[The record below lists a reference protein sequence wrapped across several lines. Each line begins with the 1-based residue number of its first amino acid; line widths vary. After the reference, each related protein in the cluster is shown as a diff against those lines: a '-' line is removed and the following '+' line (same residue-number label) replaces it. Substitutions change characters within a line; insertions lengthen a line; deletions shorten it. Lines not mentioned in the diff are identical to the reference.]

1 MSARL
6 TSGGVAR
13 LHDAMAARVARREMP
28 GLVTMVACGDAV
40 HVDPIGTVAFDSD
53 APMRRDTLFRIASL
67 TKPVLGAATMALAED
82 GRLRIDEPVDR
93 LLPELSGR
101 RVLRRID
108 GPTDD
113 TVPAGRP
120 ISVEDLLTLRLGF
133 GQITE
138 PEFDPPYPIVH
149 AATALDLTLGGPDP
163 RTPHAPDE
171 WMRLFGSLPLMEQPG
186 QRWRYNVGTLVLGV
200 LVARAAGGTLG
211 EVLRERLF
219 APLGMVD
226 TGFETT
232 TESVQR
238 LPVQYM
244 SNRATGRLEVQALT
258 AAETWT
264 SPPAFPSGSGGLLS
278 TIDDFYAFARML
290 RDGGRHE
297 GRQIL
302 SAASVKTMT
311 TNHLTADQVR
321 SAGLLLGNQGWG
333 YGLGVV
339 TTPTD
344 NGLTPGQYGWSG
356 GYGTTWFNDP
366 SRDLIAI
373 AMTQTS
379 DFLWNGG
386 LDEFDRLAVGAVE
399 ATDRRGDPI

>member
-1 MSARL
+1 MPAYL
-6 TSGGVAR
+6 TDSGVAR
-13 LHDAMAARVARREMP
+13 LHDAMAQRVARRELP
-28 GLVTMVACGDAV
+28 GLVTAIACGDAI
-40 HVDPIGTVAFDSD
+40 HLDPIGTMAFDSD

-67 TKPVLGAATMALAED
+67 TKPIVAVATMMLVED
-82 GRLRIDEPVDR
+82 GRIRLDEPVDR
-93 LLPELSGR
+93 LLPELADR

-113 TVPAGRP
+113 TVPANRS
-120 ISVEDLLTLRLGF
+120 ISVDDLLTLRLGF

-149 AATALDLTLGGPDP
+149 AAGSLDLTLGAPDP

-171 WMRLFGSLPLMEQPG
+171 WMRLFGSLPLMDQPG
-186 QRWRYNVGTLVLGV
+186 ERWRYNVGSLVLGV
-200 LVARAAGGTLG
+200 LVARAGGATLG
-211 EVLRERLF
+211 DVLRDRLF
-219 APLGMVD
+219 GPLGMVD

-232 TESVQR
+232 PEDAAR
-238 LPVQYM
+238 MPIQYM
-244 SNRATGRLEVQALT
+244 SDQATGKLVAQTLT
-258 AAETWT
+258 AADTWT

-278 TIDDFYAFARML
+278 TIDDLYAFARML
-290 RDGGRHE
+290 RDGGRHQ

-302 SAASVKTMT
+302 SAASVEAMT
-311 TNHLTADQVR
+311 TNHLSDDQIS

-333 YGLGVV
+333 YGMAVV
-339 TTPTD
+339 TRATD

-373 AMTQTS
+373 ALTQTS

-399 ATDRRGDPI
+399 PGDPDRDAT